1 MAELNSLLPILVRA
15 DGMSR
20 DNASSFGALGM
31 VLVKGVLAYI
41 LLRLGRSQ
49 EGLEVGSDWRV
60 GRNLPLILE
69 VTVENVFYLLP
80 LRMEVTV
87 ENGSCR

>member
-1 MAELNSLLPILVRA
+1 MDRLALGRFSFSCLQVTAELQSLHPILARA

-31 VLVKGVLAYI
+31 VLVKGTLAYV

-49 EGLEVGSDWRV
+49 EGLEVSHSVSGLV
-60 GRNLPLILE
+60 GEPISRK
-69 VTVENVFYLLP
+69 
-80 LRMEVTV
+80 
-87 ENGSCR
+87 